1 MMFTTFR
8 LFVTVCLA
16 GAAGVATVAAQAPDL
31 RLVTAA
37 ADQDRAAVFALLDE
51 GVDVNRARADGVTA
65 LLWTAYRDDLEIAGR
80 LIAAGADVNATDD
93 HGVTPLERG
102 AENASL
108 EMVEMLLAAGA
119 NPNAAQESGLTP
131 LMTAAR
137 TGKAAVVRALLGA
150 GADVNATVRATRSTA
165 LMWAASEPHRP
176 IVRLLLDAGADP
188 SVSTLKGFT
197 PLMFAARNGDVE
209 TARTLI
215 DAGVDINAP
224 SADGTHVLPFTIVA
238 GQADFAMFL
247 IEQGADPNG
256 TMNGVSALHA
266 ASGGV
271 GTWLLDWYRRHGR
284 GRLYRRPSGAR
295 LSAERR
301 LPVIRALLDRG
312 ADPNRRITSSAMIMS
327 YIGYPKKGAF
337 EPFACGT
344 GDLRGATPL
353 WVAAFDMNGAGGQVF
368 SVGASRTSS
377 GVEIL
382 ETLLAAGAD
391 QHLTTDDGTTP
402 LMAAAGLGRATYT
415 PREPRGVR
423 SPSAE
428 AAVRF
433 LVEAGGD
440 VNAVNE
446 AEFNAL
452 HGAAFRG
459 LNEVIEYL
467 VGQGADIDARDFR
480 GRTAYRMA
488 EGSKQ
493 SFQFQSW
500 PETAA
505 LLTELGAD
513 TRLGIPGTVQER
525 LRDVPAPVADDQP

>member
-137 TGKAAVVRALLGA
+137 TGNAAVVRALLAA

-238 GQADFAMFL
+238 GQADFAMFPHRAGRRS
-247 IEQGADPNG
+247 ERDNER
-256 TMNGVSALHA
+256 S
-266 ASGGV
+266 V
-271 GTWLLDWYRRHGR
+271 GTACRLGRRRH
-284 GRLYRRPSGAR
+284 LAAR
-295 LSAERR
+295 LVPEAWSRPALPPAER
-301 LPVIRALLDRG
+301 
-312 ADPNRRITSSAMIMS
+312 
-327 YIGYPKKGAF
+327 
-337 EPFACGT
+337 C
-344 GDLRGATPL
+344 PL
-353 WVAAFDMNGAGGQVF
+353 EC
-368 SVGASRTSS
+368 R
-377 GVEIL
+377 E
-382 ETLLAAGAD
+382 
-391 QHLTTDDGTTP
+391 
-402 LMAAAGLGRATYT
+402 AAAGHPRAAGSGGRPEQADHVVGDDHELHRL
-415 PREPRGVR
+415 PEEGGVR
-423 SPSAE
+423 
-428 AAVRF
+428 AVC
-433 LVEAGGD
+433 
-440 VNAVNE
+440 
-446 AEFNAL
+446 
-452 HGAAFRG
+452 
-459 LNEVIEYL
+459 
-467 VGQGADIDARDFR
+467 
-480 GRTAYRMA
+480 
-488 EGSKQ
+488 
-493 SFQFQSW
+493 
-500 PETAA
+500 
-505 LLTELGAD
+505 
-513 TRLGIPGTVQER
+513 
-525 LRDVPAPVADDQP
+525 LRHR